1 MVHSSNRVSSI
12 LELKVMMKNGFKLIL
27 PIRRSRIF
35 HRFISKLFFFLSVVY
50 FVYEFFFLNKIR
62 EIFDPFHICL
72 PQLSVRI

>member
-1 MVHSSNRVSSI
+1 MAHSSNRVSSI

-35 HRFISKLFFFLSVVY
+35 HRFISKLFFFPFRCIFRVWI
-50 FVYEFFFLNKIR
+50 FFLNKIR

>member
-1 MVHSSNRVSSI
+1 MAHSSNRVSSI

-50 FVYEFFFLNKIR
+50 FVYEFFF
-62 EIFDPFHICL
+62 
-72 PQLSVRI
+72 

>member
-1 MVHSSNRVSSI
+1 MAHSSNRVSSI

-27 PIRRSRIF
+27 PISYFSPFYFQIVFFPFRCIF
-35 HRFISKLFFFLSVVY
+35 RVWI
-50 FVYEFFFLNKIR
+50 FFLNKIR